1 MIIGSIKKD
10 DYKENGNEASKG
22 SKVEA
27 GSFLSECVINMKTIF
42 SFNFQNRANIIYR
55 QFLDGEKKNFIRNSF
70 MQGFWLGLSLS
81 AINFAFA
88 VVYKVG
94 FILLKDTDENGL
106 DFEDLMYS
114 I

>member
-1 MIIGSIKKD
+1 MTCSGTLIIACIAGFYFDERITLILIGFAPLMIIGSIKKD

-55 QFLDGEKKNFIRNSF
+55 QFLDGEKK
-70 MQGFWLGLSLS
+70 
-81 AINFAFA
+81 
-88 VVYKVG
+88 
-94 FILLKDTDENGL
+94 IL
-106 DFEDLMYS
+106 
-114 I
+114 